1 MKIVAFT
8 KSFRDWP
15 VAVVGHRFKQ
25 IGLDG
30 MDLTVRRGG
39 HVEPKDAAEGLPLAA
54 KAALEAGTEILILTT
69 EITEPTAEAEA
80 VLAAAAKLGISHAK
94 LGYYIYKPF
103 GTLAK
108 QMDVVRKQLA
118 VIVKLFKR
126 YGVLPC
132 VHIHSGTDIPSHGT
146 MLYELIRDFAPDE
159 IGAYVDMLHMVLE
172 GGGDGW
178 RQGLDLLAPW
188 IALVAV
194 KNFAFESG
202 QTRTNRANS
211 AGNTKW
217 CRSPTGSRPSPT
229 MSGVLKK
236 IGFNGTYSLH
246 SEYKGRGSFKDL
258 DTEACLAQ
266 TAEDLKVSEE
276 GVGLTTACFTSRSA
290 ESPVAEDAVMVAL
303 AGRRCDRAQ
312 FLLEKSCALSED
324 QARAIIVLTC
334 PADGQESDCLSMPP
348 MKRFAAFRQPRAGYD
363 SAPRR

>member
-39 HVEPKDAAEGLPLAA
+39 HVEPKDAAEQLPLAA
-54 KAALEAGTEILILTT
+54 KAALEAGTEILTLTT
-69 EITEPTAEAEA
+69 DITEPTAEAEA
-80 VLAAAAKLGISHAK
+80 VLAAAAKLGITHAK

-103 GTLAK
+103 GTLAR

-118 VIVKLFKR
+118 VVVKLFKR

-146 MLYELIRDFAPDE
+146 MLYELIRDFAPGE

-194 KNFAFESG
+194 KNFALERDKRDKLG
-202 QTRTNRANS
+202 QLRWQHKVVPLAD
-211 AGNTKW
+211 GV
-217 CRSPTGSRPSPT
+217 SPIPDYV
-229 MSGVLKK
+229 GVLKK

-258 DTEACLAQ
+258 DSEACLVQ
-266 TAEDLKVSEE
+266 TAEDLTYLKKV
-276 GVGLTTACFTSRSA
+276 
-290 ESPVAEDAVMVAL
+290 L
-303 AGRRCDRAQ
+303 A
-312 FLLEKSCALSED
+312 
-324 QARAIIVLTC
+324 
-334 PADGQESDCLSMPP
+334 
-348 MKRFAAFRQPRAGYD
+348 
-363 SAPRR
+363 

>member
-39 HVEPKDAAEGLPLAA
+39 HVEPKDAAEQLPLAA
-54 KAALEAGTEILILTT
+54 KAALEAGTEILTLTT
-69 EITEPTAEAEA
+69 DITEPNADAET
-80 VLAAAAKLGISHAK
+80 VLAAAAKLGITHAK

-103 GTLAK
+103 GTLAR

-118 VIVKLFKR
+118 VVVKLFKR

-146 MLYELIRDFAPDE
+146 MLYELIRDFAPGE

-194 KNFAFESG
+194 KNFALERDKRDKLG
-202 QTRTNRANS
+202 QLRWQHKVVPLAD
-211 AGNTKW
+211 GV
-217 CRSPTGSRPSPT
+217 SPIPDYV
-229 MSGVLKK
+229 GVLKK

-258 DTEACLAQ
+258 DSEACLAQ
-266 TAEDLKVSEE
+266 TAEDLKYLKKV
-276 GVGLTTACFTSRSA
+276 
-290 ESPVAEDAVMVAL
+290 L
-303 AGRRCDRAQ
+303 A
-312 FLLEKSCALSED
+312 
-324 QARAIIVLTC
+324 
-334 PADGQESDCLSMPP
+334 
-348 MKRFAAFRQPRAGYD
+348 
-363 SAPRR
+363 